1 MPPYY
6 LYTSLSLAGVVLYV
20 CDVLSGFSTEG
31 WWLLV
36 RTRRSMAA
44 QTLRTSAV
52 VNQMPGG
59 TIMWCAACH
68 VARGSLHGRPIIDRQ
83 NAIAIMVQLVELVP
97 DSSLRVL
104 GEKVPGGTS
113 VQRTC

>member
-1 MPPYY
+1 MPGREC
-6 LYTSLSLAGVVLYV
+6 TSLSPAGVVLYV
-20 CDVLSGFSTEG
+20 CDAPSGFSPEG

-44 QTLRTSAV
+44 QTSRTSAV

-68 VARGSLHGRPIIDRQ
+68 VARGSLHGRPIMDRQ